1 MVSKRY
7 ELLRISGR
15 RVRANTFLENF
26 DDFFCVIILTSS
38 GKFQIVYESQR
49 FRARGIP
56 PSVTGSRFWNYVES
70 EVYEEAEKKKYFELV
85 SQGWKPISGA
95 HELEFTQEL
104 YRESSDPQGKSLDEL
119 ETILRRM
126 LLLKDQDAQ
135 RVFIELGPPRYF
147 NKKDALEIGEEMV
160 ERFVGMIVRLKKKLE
175 AQEASS
181 LEAKQ
186 LLLLQQGAITPEEYE
201 VAKRKLLS

>member
-15 RVRANTFLENF
+15 RVRAITFLENF

-38 GKFQIVYESQR
+38 GKFQIVYVSQR
-49 FRARGIP
+49 FRARR
-56 PSVTGSRFWNYVES
+56 TGDLFWTYVES
-70 EVYEEAEKKKYFELV
+70 EVYKEAEKKKYFELV

-95 HELEFTQEL
+95 HELKFTREL

-147 NKKDALEIGEEMV
+147 NKKDALEIGEETV
-160 ERFVGMIVRLKKKLE
+160 ERFVEMIVSLKKRLE

-181 LEAKQ
+181 LEAKL

>member
-7 ELLRISGR
+7 ELLRISR
-15 RVRANTFLENF
+15 RTVRANE
-26 DDFFCVIILTSS
+26 FFCIIILTSS
-38 GKFQIVYESQR
+38 GKFQIVYESQQ
-49 FRARGIP
+49 FRAFRVDVP
-56 PSVTGSRFWNYVES
+56 YENYYKAYYAES
-70 EVYEEAEKKKYFELV
+70 EAYKEAARKKYFELV

-135 RVFIELGPPRYF
+135 RVFIELGLPRYF
-147 NKKDALEIGEEMV
+147 NKKDALEIGEEVV
-160 ERFVGMIVRLKKKLE
+160 ERFVEMIVRLKKRLE

-181 LEAKQ
+181 LEAKL